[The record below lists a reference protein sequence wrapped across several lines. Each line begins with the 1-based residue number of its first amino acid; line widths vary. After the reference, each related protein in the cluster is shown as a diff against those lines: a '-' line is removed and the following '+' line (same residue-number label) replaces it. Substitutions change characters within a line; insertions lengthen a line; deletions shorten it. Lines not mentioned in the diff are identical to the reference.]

1 MNIIE
6 RGISFACEGC
16 WLYGVLSL
24 PPASAPLAQRGVLLV
39 VGGPQYRV
47 GSHRQFTLL
56 ARELAQQGVPVL
68 RFDYRGMGDSEG
80 EMRGFLDVE
89 ADLRAAIDAF
99 GREVPAVR
107 DVVLWGLCDA
117 ASAAMLYAHQDPRVS
132 GLVLLNPW
140 ARTEESAARAYLKHY
155 YLLRLVQPALWRK
168 IARGQFDYGGAM
180 RSFLRLCSNAM
191 RRKPTGGLGDAPVS
205 ALQQPG
211 PAAMPDPP
219 LPLPLPERMLSG
231 FSRFHGRSLVII
243 SGADLTGREFSD
255 MAAAPA
261 WRRLMRGKR
270 VSHHTLP
277 QADHTFSR
285 PDWRD
290 QVAQWTADWLRRW

>member
-1 MNIIE
+1 MNVEE

-24 PPASAPLAQRGVLLV
+24 PAASAQPARRGVVLV

-56 ARELAQQGVPVL
+56 ARELAAQGVPVL

-80 EMRGFLDVE
+80 EIRDFQQVD

-99 GREVPAVR
+99 FGELPALNQ
-107 DVVLWGLCDA
+107 VVLWGLCDA
-117 ASAAMLYAHQDPRVS
+117 ASAAMLYAQHDARVA

-140 ARTEESAARAYLKHY
+140 ARTEEGAARATLKHY
-155 YLLRLVQPALWRK
+155 YLSRLGQAGLWRK
-168 IARGQFDYGGAM
+168 IARGQFDYAAAA
-180 RSFLRLCSNAM
+180 RSFVSLCGNALRRA
-191 RRKPTGGLGDAPVS
+191 RAPDAD
-205 ALQQPG
+205 AAPG
-211 PAAMPDPP
+211 TPANRAPS
-219 LPLPLPERMLSG
+219 LPEQMLAG
-231 FSRFHGRSLVII
+231 FSRFEGRTLIII

-255 MAAAPA
+255 LAAARP
-261 WRRLMRGKR
+261 WRKLMRR
-270 VSHHTLP
+270 QHVSRHVLP

-290 QVAQWTADWLRRW
+290 QVAQWTAEWLRRW

>member
-1 MNIIE
+1 MSLVE

-24 PPASAPLAQRGVLLV
+24 PPFAAQAQRGVVLV

-56 ARELAQQGVPVL
+56 ARELARQGVPVL

-80 EMRGFLDVE
+80 EIRDFQDVD

-99 GREVPAVR
+99 SAELPALRE
-107 DVVLWGLCDA
+107 VVLWGLCDA
-117 ASAAMLYAHQDPRVS
+117 ASAAMLYAHRDARVA
-132 GLVLLNPW
+132 GMVLLNPW
-140 ARTEESAARAYLKHY
+140 ARTEEGAARAYLKHY
-155 YLLRLVQPALWRK
+155 YLSRLTQAGLWRK
-168 IARGQFDYGGAM
+168 IARGQFDYAAAA
-180 RSFLRLCSNAM
+180 RSFFSLCANALRPGRA
-191 RRKPTGGLGDAPVS
+191 PDAGS
-205 ALQQPG
+205 APES
-211 PAAMPDPP
+211 AAMSEPS
-219 LPLPLPERMLSG
+219 LPERMLSG
-231 FSRFHGRSLVII
+231 FSRFQGRSLVII

-255 MAAAPA
+255 MAATPA

-285 PDWRD
+285 PEWRD
-290 QVAQWTADWLRRW
+290 QVARWTAEWLRRW

>member
-1 MNIIE
+1 MSVVE

-24 PPASAPLAQRGVLLV
+24 PAAGAQAARRGVVLV

-56 ARELAQQGVPVL
+56 ARELARQGVPVL

-80 EMRGFLDVE
+80 EMRDFLDVD

-99 GREVPAVR
+99 AAELPAMRE
-107 DVVLWGLCDA
+107 VVLWGLCDA
-117 ASAAMLYAHQDPRVS
+117 ASAAMLYAQHDPRVA

-140 ARTEESAARAYLKHY
+140 ARTEEGAARATLRHY
-155 YLLRLVQPALWRK
+155 YLSRLKQAGLWRK
-168 IARGQFDYGGAM
+168 VVRGEFDYAAAA
-180 RSFLRLCSNAM
+180 RSFFSLCLNALR
-191 RRKPTGGLGDAPVS
+191 RTGTPDADGGDTPS
-205 ALQQPG
+205 SKS
-211 PAAMPDPP
+211 
-219 LPLPLPERMLSG
+219 LPSLPQRMLSG
-231 FSRFHGRSLVII
+231 FARFEGRTLIII
-243 SGADLTGREFSD
+243 SGADLTGREFAD

-261 WRRLMRGKR
+261 WRKLMTRKQ
-270 VSHHTLP
+270 VSRQTLP

-290 QVAQWTADWLRRW
+290 QVAQWTNDWLKRW

>member
-1 MNIIE
+1 VSIEE
-6 RGISFACEGC
+6 RGVSFACEGC

-24 PPASAPLAQRGVLLV
+24 PSPLAPGVRRGVVLV

-56 ARELAQQGVPVL
+56 ARALAQQGVPVL

-80 EMRGFLDVE
+80 EMRDFLDVD

-99 GREVPAVR
+99 TAQVPSVQE
-107 DVVLWGLCDA
+107 VVLWGLCDA
-117 ASAAMLYAHQDPRVS
+117 ATAAMLYAHQDKRVA

-140 ARTEESAARAYLKHY
+140 ARTEEGVARAYLKHY
-155 YLLRLVQPALWRK
+155 YLSRLLQPGLWRK
-168 IARGQFDYGGAM
+168 IARGQFDYRGAV
-180 RSFLRLCSNAM
+180 RSFWALAGDAV
-191 RRKPTGGLGDAPVS
+191 RRKPAES
-205 ALQQPG
+205 EA
-211 PAAMPDPP
+211 PAAAASAAPS
-219 LPLPLPERMLSG
+219 LPERMLNG
-231 FSRFHGRSLVII
+231 FSRFHGQTLVII
-243 SGADLTGREFSD
+243 SGADLTGREFED

-261 WRRLMRGKR
+261 WRKLMRGKR
-270 VSHHTLP
+270 VSRHTLA

-290 QVAQWTADWLRRW
+290 QVAQWSADWIKRW

>member
-1 MNIIE
+1 MNE

-24 PPASAPLAQRGVLLV
+24 PPASAPVARRGVVLV

-80 EMRGFLDVE
+80 EIRDFLNVD

-99 GREVPAVR
+99 AAALPAVR
-107 DVVLWGLCDA
+107 EVVLWGLCDA
-117 ASAAMLYAHQDPRVS
+117 ASAAMLYAPQDDRVA
-132 GLVLLNPW
+132 GLVLINPW
-140 ARTEESAARAYLKHY
+140 ARTEEGVARAYLKHY
-155 YLLRLVQPALWRK
+155 YLSRLMQPGLWQK
-168 IARGQFDYGGAM
+168 IVRGQFDYRAATRSFIKLCASALRRSSASPAGGA
-180 RSFLRLCSNAM
+180 
-191 RRKPTGGLGDAPVS
+191 PVPS
-205 ALQQPG
+205 AASP
-211 PAAMPDPP
+211 PA
-219 LPLPLPERMLSG
+219 LPERLLAG
-231 FSRFHGRSLVII
+231 FSQFQGRSLVII
-243 SGADLTGREFSD
+243 SGADLTGRAFSD
-255 MAAAPA
+255 MTAAPA
-261 WRRLMRGKR
+261 WRRLMRSKCVIR
-270 VSHHTLP
+270 QTLP

-290 QVAQWTADWLRRW
+290 QVARWTADWLRSW

>member
-1 MNIIE
+1 LNITE
-6 RGISFACEGC
+6 RGISFVCEGC

-24 PPASAPLAQRGVLLV
+24 PHSSAPLAQRGVLLV

-56 ARELAQQGVPVL
+56 ARELAEQGVPVL

-80 EMRGFLDVE
+80 EMRDFLNVNE
-89 ADLRAAIDAF
+89 DLRAAIDAF
-99 GREVPAVR
+99 GKEVPAVR

-155 YLLRLVQPALWRK
+155 YLSRLTQPALWRK

-180 RSFLRLCSNAM
+180 RSFIRLCTNAM
-191 RRKPTGGLGDAPVS
+191 RRKTVTTAENTQEKEARQSMPDDAPEPS
-205 ALQQPG
+205 KLS
-211 PAAMPDPP
+211 
-219 LPLPLPERMLSG
+219 LPERMLTG

-243 SGADLTGREFSD
+243 SGADITGREFSD
-255 MAAAPA
+255 MASAPA

-270 VSHHTLP
+270 VSHYTLP

-290 QVAQWTADWLRRW
+290 QVAQWTAEWLRRW

>member
-1 MNIIE
+1 MSLVE

-24 PPASAPLAQRGVLLV
+24 PPDSAPTARRGVVLV

-47 GSHRQFTLL
+47 GSHRQFVLL

-80 EMRGFLDVE
+80 EMRDFLDVD

-99 GREVPAVR
+99 GAALPALRE
-107 DVVLWGLCDA
+107 VVLWGLCDA
-117 ASAAMLYAHQDPRVS
+117 ASAAMLYAHRDPRVA
-132 GLVLLNPW
+132 GMVLLNPW
-140 ARTEESAARAYLKHY
+140 ARTEEGAARAYLKHY
-155 YLLRLVQPALWRK
+155 YLSRLTQAGLWRK
-168 IARGQFDYGGAM
+168 IARGQFDYAGAM
-180 RSFLRLCSNAM
+180 RSFFSLCANALR
-191 RRKPTGGLGDAPVS
+191 RRGVADAGS
-205 ALQQPG
+205 APE
-211 PAAMPDPP
+211 AAVMPEPS
-219 LPLPLPERMLSG
+219 LPERMLSG

-285 PDWRD
+285 QEWRD
-290 QVAQWTADWLRRW
+290 QVARWTAEWLRRW

>member
-1 MNIIE
+1 MSIVE
-6 RGISFACEGC
+6 RGISFPCEGC
-16 WLYGVLSL
+16 WLYGVLSI
-24 PPASAPLAQRGVLLV
+24 PPASSPQPTRGVVLV

-56 ARELAQQGVPVL
+56 ARELAQQGIPVL

-80 EMRGFLDVE
+80 EIRDFLDVD

-99 GREVPAVR
+99 AAELPAIR

-117 ASAAMLYAHQDPRVS
+117 ASAAMLYSHQDPRVT

-140 ARTEESAARAYLKHY
+140 ARTEEGAARAYLKHY
-155 YLLRLVQPALWRK
+155 YLSRLTQPGLWRK
-168 IARGQFDYGGAM
+168 IAKGQFDYAAAA
-180 RSFLRLCSNAM
+180 RSFLNLCANALR
-191 RRKPTGGLGDAPVS
+191 RRKPSVADSAPAPSV
-205 ALQQPG
+205 AQ
-211 PAAMPDPP
+211 
-219 LPLPLPERMLSG
+219 LPSLPERMLTG
-231 FSRFHGRSLVII
+231 FARFQGRSLIII
-243 SGADLTGREFSD
+243 SGADLTGREFLD

-261 WRRLMRGKR
+261 WRKEMRSKR
-270 VSHHTLP
+270 VSRQTLP

-290 QVAQWTADWLRRW
+290 QVAQWTAEWLRRW